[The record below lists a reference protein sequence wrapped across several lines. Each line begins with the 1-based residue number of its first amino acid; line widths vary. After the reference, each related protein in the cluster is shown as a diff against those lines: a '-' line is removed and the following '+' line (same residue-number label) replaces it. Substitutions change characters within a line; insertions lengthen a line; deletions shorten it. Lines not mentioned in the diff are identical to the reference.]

1 MPAFYAG
8 KRVGKPLMG
17 GHTYNA
23 MFNGKLVWPLDKD
36 TVVSVNITDDKGK
49 PLPKSLA
56 VSGTLK
62 LGAKAT
68 YADGHVG
75 DLLTTNDVTFASRD
89 TSTAT
94 ISGNTLTWRHGGTI
108 LVTATVN
115 GFTSAAASIASAYA
129 PESIK
134 VTDDSGKTV
143 DSITLRVGESKN
155 LKVTI
160 LPDAASQEYTASA
173 ARPDIAVVGDAK
185 PTGITVSPESLTLR
199 VGETASLNVNILPDY
214 APQEFAAN
222 ILDKTIATINSKE

>member
-23 MFNGKLVWPLDKD
+23 LFNGKLVWPLDKD
-36 TVVSVNITDDKGK
+36 TVVSIRITDDKGK

-56 VSGTLK
+56 VNGSLK

-75 DLLTTNDVTFASRD
+75 DLLTTKNVTFTSRD

-94 ISGNTLTWRHGGTI
+94 VSGNTLTWRHGGTI
-108 LVTATVN
+108 LVTATIN
-115 GFTSAAASIASAYA
+115 GFTSAAVSISAAYA
-129 PESIK
+129 PESIR

-143 DSITLRVGESKN
+143 DSITLRVGEDIN
-155 LKVTI
+155 LHFSV
-160 LPDAASQEYTASA
+160 LPVAASQEVTATI
-173 ARPDIAVVGDAK
+173 DNKTIAVLGAVMPRGM
-185 PTGITVSPESLTLR
+185 TVTVESLTLR
-199 VGETASLNVNILPDY
+199 VGETQTLNVNILPSD
-214 APQEFAAN
+214 APQDYTATVAET
-222 ILDKTIATINSKE
+222 TIATTTKE

>member
-1 MPAFYAG
+1 MPALYAG

-62 LGAKAT
+62 LGVKAT

-75 DLLTTNDVTFASRD
+75 DLLTTKDVTFTSLD

-94 ISGNTLTWRHGGTI
+94 VSGNTLTWRHGGTI

-129 PESIK
+129 LPESIA
-134 VTDDSGKTV
+134 VTDESGATV
-143 DSITLRVGESKN
+143 TALTLRAGDEKRLNVR
-155 LKVTI
+155 I
-160 LPDAASQEYTASA
+160 LPAAASQEFTAE
-173 ARPDIAVVGDAK
+173 
-185 PTGITVSPESLTLR
+185 TG
-199 VGETASLNVNILPDY
+199 N
-214 APQEFAAN
+214 
-222 ILDKTIATINSKE
+222 KTIATIKQ